1 MTITR
6 YTVTDTRTILTP
18 YVPGTADT
26 EWRGTDATY
35 DAPSAAIGDVVAAYK
50 RGEFV
55 SGYRV
60 EVRAVG
66 VGTTVDIQWRYE
78 SRGWDEGAECERVTY
93 RDEAGEWI
101 TETARVRDGYSYA
114 SVYETSVDA
123 TLEVRIAYA
132 DHIERLASVE
142 SARIVAQQ
150 EERVRVEARQSRAE
164 VDREKFVVV
173 ARGRNVPVGTV
184 GRVFFCRVSDGA
196 YPTLRAGVATSRRLD
211 ANGRAADVA
220 WTAAA
225 NCDVLLQTM
234 PTLAADV
241 ERLYAF
247 AGALAAH
254 LPDGRGAGVDAP
266 AEVFPREWERACA
279 ESWRLAV
286 FAAYS
291 PADLTT
297 ELRRAARDHRTI
309 DEVLECV
316 ESSADACDVLASLV
330 TARAEIPATDAD
342 GLAAWRRAVRAVIVP
357 CVGVIYVPRPAK
369 ARAAKATAAA

>member
-6 YTVTDTRTILTP
+6 YTVTDTRTMLTP
-18 YVPGTADT
+18 YVYGTAADGWT
-26 EWRGTDATY
+26 GTPATF
-35 DAPSAAIGDVVAAYK
+35 DAPAISQSDVIAAHK
-50 RGEFV
+50 RGESVTGYVVTV
-55 SGYRV
+55 STF
-60 EVRAVG
+60 G
-66 VGTTVDIQWRYE
+66 VGSTMDVRGE
-78 SRGWDEGAECERVTY
+78 SIPRGFDDWDYGLCATY
-93 RDEAGEWI
+93 RDDAGEWHRVTVS
-101 TETARVRDGYSYA
+101 TEGYDSSAHDTATEDATPEARAAYAAHLAAEQARVDEDRRVA
-114 SVYETSVDA
+114 AEA
-123 TLEVRIAYA
+123 RRIN
-132 DHIERLASVE
+132 
-142 SARIVAQQ
+142 
-150 EERVRVEARQSRAE
+150 EERDARAE
-164 VDREKFVVV
+164 VDREKFVVI
-173 ARGRNVPVGTV
+173 ARGRNVPTGTV

-211 ANGRAADVA
+211 ANGRAADVV

-225 NCDVLLQTM
+225 NCDVLLQEM
-234 PTLAADV
+234 PADAADV

-254 LPDGRGAGVDAP
+254 LPDGRGAGADAP

-309 DEVLECV
+309 GEVLECV
-316 ESSADACDVLASLV
+316 ESSADACDTLASLV

>member
-6 YTVTDTRTILTP
+6 YTVTDTRTMLTP
-18 YVPGTADT
+18 YVYGTAANGWT
-26 EWRGTDATY
+26 GTPATF
-35 DAPSAAIGDVVAAYK
+35 DAPTVSQSDVIAAHK
-50 RGEFV
+50 RGESV
-55 SGYRV
+55 TGY
-60 EVRAVG
+60 AVTVALLG
-66 VGTTVDIQWRYE
+66 VGSTMDVRGE
-78 SRGWDEGAECERVTY
+78 SIPRGFDDWDYGLCATY
-93 RDEAGEWI
+93 RDDAGEWHRVTVSTDGYEASAHDTA
-101 TETARVRDGYSYA
+101 TEDATPEARAAYAAHLAAEQARVD
-114 SVYETSVDA
+114 
-123 TLEVRIAYA
+123 
-132 DHIERLASVE
+132 
-142 SARIVAQQ
+142 
-150 EERVRVEARQSRAE
+150 EERRAYREEQAARQERAARAE

-211 ANGRAADVA
+211 ANGRAADVV

-225 NCDVLLQTM
+225 NCDVLLQEM
-234 PTLAADV
+234 PADAADV

-254 LPDGRGAGVDAP
+254 LPDSRVEGVDGP
-266 AEVFPREWERACA
+266 AETFPREWERACA

>member
-6 YTVTDTRTILTP
+6 YTVTDTRTMLAPAVYGTP
-18 YVPGTADT
+18 ANGHTFTPA
-26 EWRGTDATY
+26 AF
-35 DAPSAAIGDVVAAYK
+35 DAPAVRHSEVVAAHL
-50 RGEFV
+50 RGETV
-55 SGYRV
+55 TGYV
-60 EVRAVG
+60 VTVATFG
-66 VGTTVDIQWRYE
+66 VGTTLDVRGE
-78 SRGWDEGAECERVTY
+78 SIPRGFDDWDYGLCATY
-93 RDEAGEWI
+93 RDDAGEWHRVTVSTDGYEASAHDTA
-101 TETARVRDGYSYA
+101 TEDATPEARAAYAAHLAAEQARVD
-114 SVYETSVDA
+114 
-123 TLEVRIAYA
+123 
-132 DHIERLASVE
+132 
-142 SARIVAQQ
+142 
-150 EERVRVEARQSRAE
+150 EERRAYREEQAARQERAARAE

-173 ARGRNVPVGTV
+173 NRGRNVPVGTV

-211 ANGRAADVA
+211 ANGRAADVV

-225 NCDVLLQTM
+225 NCDVLLQEM
-234 PTLAADV
+234 PADAADV

-279 ESWRLAV
+279 EPWRLAV

-316 ESSADACDVLASLV
+316 EASTDACDVLASLV

>member
-6 YTVTDTRTILTP
+6 YTVTDTRTMLTP
-18 YVPGTADT
+18 YVYGTAANGWT
-26 EWRGTDATY
+26 GTPATF
-35 DAPSAAIGDVVAAYK
+35 DAPTVSQSDVIAAHK
-50 RGEFV
+50 RGESV
-55 SGYRV
+55 TGY
-60 EVRAVG
+60 AVTVALLG
-66 VGTTVDIQWRYE
+66 VGSTMDVRGE
-78 SRGWDEGAECERVTY
+78 SIPRGFDDWAYGLCATY
-93 RDEAGEWI
+93 RDDAGEWRRVTVS
-101 TETARVRDGYSYA
+101 TEGYDSSAHDTAVEDATPEARAAYAAHLAAEQARVDEDRRVA
-114 SVYETSVDA
+114 AEA
-123 TLEVRIAYA
+123 RRIN
-132 DHIERLASVE
+132 
-142 SARIVAQQ
+142 
-150 EERVRVEARQSRAE
+150 EERDARAE
-164 VDREKFVVV
+164 VDREKFVVI
-173 ARGRNVPVGTV
+173 ARGRNVPTGTV

-211 ANGRAADVA
+211 ANGRAADVV

-225 NCDVLLQTM
+225 NCDVLLQEM
-234 PTLAADV
+234 PADAADV

-254 LPDGRGAGVDAP
+254 LPDGRGEGVDAP

-279 ESWRLAV
+279 EPWRLAV

-316 ESSADACDVLASLV
+316 EASTDACDVLASLV

>member
-6 YTVTDTRTILTP
+6 YTVTDTRTMLTP
-18 YVPGTADT
+18 YVYGTAADGWT
-26 EWRGTDATY
+26 GTPATF
-35 DAPSAAIGDVVAAYK
+35 DAPTVSQSDVIAAHK
-50 RGEFV
+50 RGESV
-55 SGYRV
+55 TGY
-60 EVRAVG
+60 AVTVALLG
-66 VGTTVDIQWRYE
+66 VGSTMDVRGE
-78 SRGWDEGAECERVTY
+78 SIPRGFDDWDYGLCATY
-93 RDEAGEWI
+93 RDDAGEWHRVTVSTDGYEASAHDTA
-101 TETARVRDGYSYA
+101 TEDATPEARAAYAAHLAAEQARVD
-114 SVYETSVDA
+114 
-123 TLEVRIAYA
+123 
-132 DHIERLASVE
+132 
-142 SARIVAQQ
+142 
-150 EERVRVEARQSRAE
+150 EERRAYREEQAARQERAARAE
-164 VDREKFVVV
+164 VDREKFVVI

-211 ANGRAADVA
+211 ANGRAADVV

-225 NCDVLLQTM
+225 NCDVLLQEM
-234 PTLAADV
+234 PADAADV

-254 LPDGRGAGVDAP
+254 LPDSRVEGVDGP
-266 AEVFPREWERACA
+266 AETFPREWERACA

-297 ELRRAARDHRTI
+297 ELRRAARDHRSI
-309 DEVLECV
+309 NEVLECV
-316 ESSADACDVLASLV
+316 EASADACDTLASLV

>member
-6 YTVTDTRTILTP
+6 YTVTDTRKIMTP
-18 YVPGTADT
+18 YVPGTAET
-26 EWRGTDATY
+26 GWSGVDAVY
-35 DAPSAAIGDVVAAYK
+35 DAPRAETSDVVAAYK

-55 SGYRV
+55 NGYSV
-60 EVRAVG
+60 DVRTVG

-78 SRGWDEGAECERVTY
+78 SRGWDDGAECERVTY

-101 TETARVRDGYSYA
+101 TETARVRDGYSYT

-123 TLEVRIAYA
+123 TSEIRAAYA
-132 DHIERLASVE
+132 AHLARLDAEER
-142 SARIVAQQ
+142 ARIIAQQ
-150 EERVRVEARQSRAE
+150 EERVRVEARQARAE
-164 VDREKFVVV
+164 VARGKFVVV

-184 GRVFFCRVSDGA
+184 GRVFYCRVSDGA
-196 YPTLRAGVATSRRLD
+196 YPTLRAGLATTSRLD
-211 ANGRAADVA
+211 DNGRAADVA
-220 WTAAA
+220 WSAAS
-225 NCDVLLQTM
+225 NCDVLMQEM
-234 PTLAADV
+234 PADPADV

-279 ESWRLAV
+279 EPWRLAV

-297 ELRRAARDHRTI
+297 ELRRAAREHRSI

-316 ESSADACDVLASLV
+316 ESSPDARDALASLV
-330 TARAEIPATDAD
+330 TARAQIPATDAE

-357 CVGVIYVPRPAK
+357 CVGVVYVPRPAK
-369 ARAAKATAAA
+369 ARASKANAYA

>member
-6 YTVTDTRTILTP
+6 YTVTDTRTMLTP
-18 YVPGTADT
+18 YVYGTAADGWT
-26 EWRGTDATY
+26 GTPATF
-35 DAPSAAIGDVVAAYK
+35 DAPTVSQSDVIAAHK
-50 RGEFV
+50 RGESV
-55 SGYRV
+55 TGY
-60 EVRAVG
+60 AVTVALLG
-66 VGTTVDIQWRYE
+66 VGSTMDVRGE
-78 SRGWDEGAECERVTY
+78 SIPRGFDDWDYGLCATY
-93 RDEAGEWI
+93 RDDAGEWHRVTVSTDGYEASAHDTA
-101 TETARVRDGYSYA
+101 TEDATPEARAAYAAHLAAEQARVD
-114 SVYETSVDA
+114 
-123 TLEVRIAYA
+123 
-132 DHIERLASVE
+132 
-142 SARIVAQQ
+142 
-150 EERVRVEARQSRAE
+150 EERRAYREEQAARQERAARAE

-173 ARGRNVPVGTV
+173 NRGRNVPVGTV

-225 NCDVLLQTM
+225 NCDVLLQEM
-234 PTLAADV
+234 PADAADV

-297 ELRRAARDHRTI
+297 ELRRAARDHRSI
-309 DEVLECV
+309 NEVLECV
-316 ESSADACDVLASLV
+316 EASADACDTLASLV

>member
-6 YTVTDTRTILTP
+6 YTVTDTRAMLAPAVYGTP
-18 YVPGTADT
+18 DNGYTFTP
-26 EWRGTDATY
+26 ATF
-35 DAPSAAIGDVVAAYK
+35 DAPAVRHSEVVAAHL
-50 RGEFV
+50 RGETVTGYVVTV
-55 SGYRV
+55 STF
-60 EVRAVG
+60 G
-66 VGTTVDIQWRYE
+66 VGSTMDVRGE
-78 SRGWDEGAECERVTY
+78 SIPRGFDDWDYGLCATY
-93 RDEAGEWI
+93 RDDAGEWHRVTVSTDGYEASAHDTA
-101 TETARVRDGYSYA
+101 TEDATPEARAAYAAHLAAEQARVD
-114 SVYETSVDA
+114 
-123 TLEVRIAYA
+123 
-132 DHIERLASVE
+132 
-142 SARIVAQQ
+142 
-150 EERVRVEARQSRAE
+150 EERRAYREEQAARHERAARAE

-173 ARGRNVPVGTV
+173 NRGRNVPVGTV

>member
-6 YTVTDTRTILTP
+6 YTVTDTRTMLTP
-18 YVPGTADT
+18 YVYGTAADGWT
-26 EWRGTDATY
+26 STPATF
-35 DAPSAAIGDVVAAYK
+35 DAPTVSQSDVIAAHK
-50 RGEFV
+50 RGESV
-55 SGYRV
+55 TGYV
-60 EVRAVG
+60 VTVALLG
-66 VGTTVDIQWRYE
+66 VGSTMDVRSE
-78 SRGWDEGAECERVTY
+78 SIPRGFDDWDYGLCATY
-93 RDEAGEWI
+93 RDDAGEWRRVTVS
-101 TETARVRDGYSYA
+101 TEGYEASAHDTATEDATPEARAAYAAHLAAEQARVN
-114 SVYETSVDA
+114 
-123 TLEVRIAYA
+123 
-132 DHIERLASVE
+132 
-142 SARIVAQQ
+142 
-150 EERVRVEARQSRAE
+150 EERRAYREEQAARQERAARAE
-164 VDREKFVVV
+164 VDREKFVVI

-211 ANGRAADVA
+211 ANGRAADVV

-225 NCDVLLQTM
+225 NCDVLMQSM
-234 PTLAADV
+234 PADAADV

-254 LPDGRGAGVDAP
+254 LPDSRVEGVDGP
-266 AEVFPREWERACA
+266 AETFPREWERACA

-316 ESSADACDVLASLV
+316 ESSADACDLLASLV

-357 CVGVIYVPRPAK
+357 CVGVIYVPRSAK
-369 ARAAKATAAA
+369 TRAPKAIAAA

>member
-6 YTVTDTRTILTP
+6 YTVTDTRTMLTP
-18 YVPGTADT
+18 YVYGTAADGWT
-26 EWRGTDATY
+26 STPATF
-35 DAPSAAIGDVVAAYK
+35 DAPTVSQSDVIAAHK
-50 RGEFV
+50 RGESV
-55 SGYRV
+55 TGY
-60 EVRAVG
+60 AVTVALLG
-66 VGTTVDIQWRYE
+66 VGSTMDVRSEWVSCGMDDGDSCLCATFRND
-78 SRGWDEGAECERVTY
+78 
-93 RDEAGEWI
+93 AGEWQRVVVSSRGYGSHSCD
-101 TETARVRDGYSYA
+101 TAVEDATPEARAAYAAHLAAEQARVDEDRRVA
-114 SVYETSVDA
+114 AE
-123 TLEVRIAYA
+123 
-132 DHIERLASVE
+132 
-142 SARIVAQQ
+142 ARRAN
-150 EERVRVEARQSRAE
+150 EERAARAE

-184 GRVFFCRVSDGA
+184 GRVFFCRMSDGA

-211 ANGRAADVA
+211 ANGRAADVV

-225 NCDVLLQTM
+225 NCDVLLQEM
-234 PTLAADV
+234 PADA

-254 LPDGRGAGVDAP
+254 LPDSRVEGVDGP
-266 AEVFPREWERACA
+266 AETFPREWERACA

-316 ESSADACDVLASLV
+316 ESSADACDLLASLV

-357 CVGVIYVPRPAK
+357 CVGVIYVPRSAK
-369 ARAAKATAAA
+369 TRAPKAIAAA

>member
-6 YTVTDTRTILTP
+6 YTVTDTRTMLTP
-18 YVPGTADT
+18 YVYGTAANGWT
-26 EWRGTDATY
+26 GTPATF
-35 DAPSAAIGDVVAAYK
+35 DAPTVSRSDVIAAHK
-50 RGEFV
+50 RGESVTGYVVTV
-55 SGYRV
+55 STF
-60 EVRAVG
+60 G
-66 VGTTVDIQWRYE
+66 VGSTMDVRGE
-78 SRGWDEGAECERVTY
+78 SIPRGFDDWDYGLCATY
-93 RDEAGEWI
+93 RDDAGEWHRVTVSTDGYEASAHDTA
-101 TETARVRDGYSYA
+101 TEDATPEARAAYAAHLAAEQARVDEDRRVA
-114 SVYETSVDA
+114 AEA
-123 TLEVRIAYA
+123 RRIN
-132 DHIERLASVE
+132 
-142 SARIVAQQ
+142 
-150 EERVRVEARQSRAE
+150 EERDARAE
-164 VDREKFVVV
+164 VDREKFVVI
-173 ARGRNVPVGTV
+173 ARGRNVPTGTV

-225 NCDVLLQTM
+225 NCDVLLQEM
-234 PTLAADV
+234 PADAADV

-279 ESWRLAV
+279 EPWRLAV

-309 DEVLECV
+309 DDVLECV